1 MGFELRAEDE
11 VEAALRVSCFKFG
24 PDGLRVAEAEPLPVE
39 VNKEEDDDDIFG
51 FGGELFNESWLKIFI
66 HNIISLVAG
75 GDDDEDDDY
84 DDEAEE
90 ADEED
95 DETDEDGNTK
105 MTFHTC
111 SS

>member
-1 MGFELRAEDE
+1 M
-11 VEAALRVSCFKFG
+11 
-24 PDGLRVAEAEPLPVE
+24 
-39 VNKEEDDDDIFG
+39 
-51 FGGELFNESWLKIFI
+51 KIFI